1 MTHKWFSDTYLTENL
16 PDYLSTEYVVFL
28 FPSFSDP
35 LELHVVIETQVSK
48 RHFTVTHDVKQ

>member
-48 RHFTVTHDVKQ
+48 RHFAVTHDVKQ

>member
-1 MTHKWFSDTYLTENL
+1 MFVAYQQNMLF
-16 PDYLSTEYVVFL
+16 FL

-48 RHFTVTHDVKQ
+48 RHFAVTHDVKQ